1 VGVAASTQV
10 VAEREGYEVR
20 LYETHLFIR
29 TPYQGRPEG
38 IATLATYLDGGNTLG
53 VKASPPACPW
63 SQV

>member
-1 VGVAASTQV
+1 M

-29 TPYQGRPEG
+29 TPYEGRPDG

-53 VKASPPACPW
+53 VKASPLACPS